1 MMIESGPTSW
11 ECWDFTPNPLHGIDM
26 QHLRLL
32 LKDVWYLTRPYFVS
46 EDRKW
51 ALGLLA
57 AVLVLTFSMVG
68 LDLLQS
74 FSRNVYYT
82 ALQQHDATTFLRGL
96 FWYVHND
103 EGFVLGF
110 FVITI
115 PAVMCS
121 IYATYLQQ
129 LLGLR
134 WRRWLTARMT
144 RQWMENQTFFRIAI
158 TTSGMEAGTDNPD
171 QRIQEDLNSFVTDTL
186 TQFINLITNIV
197 TLFSYIGLLWAL
209 SGPLEVMGISIPG
222 YFFWA
227 ALIYSVVATWVTHL
241 AGRRLAGLQFFQ
253 QRAEADF
260 RYSLVHVRNNAEGIA
275 LYRGEGEEQA
285 GLDRSF
291 SVVYHNF
298 LSIMRRTK
306 WLGLLTTG
314 LEVVSGNFALLIGSI
329 RYFAGKM
336 SFGTLMQL
344 VMAFSRVQGALSWLS
359 TSYASLT
366 TWHAEVARLAT
377 FQRVMD
383 RARAMRDEVK
393 VLPAPAGADMVADG
407 LDVFR
412 PDGTPLL
419 RGVNLTLPHGQMTVV
434 TGPSGTGKSTL
445 FRVLA
450 GIWPFAT
457 GSITM
462 PDAPMMFIPQRP
474 YVPTG
479 TLHRAVT
486 YPEGVDAYPA
496 ADVARALR
504 QVGLEA
510 LVPRMENEEPWGQ
523 ILSPGELQRLAFARI
538 LLARPGWVF
547 LDESTS
553 SLDAAS
559 ESALYTLLRQDC
571 PGMTVV
577 SITHRQSV
585 VDMHAGRID
594 LTPFAVAAPDGAAV
608 SADALPQA

>member
-1 MMIESGPTSW
+1 
-11 ECWDFTPNPLHGIDM
+11 M

-51 ALGLLA
+51 AWGLLC
-57 AVLVLTFSMVG
+57 AVLVLTFSIVG
-68 LDLLQS
+68 MDLLQS

-82 ALQQHDATTFLRGL
+82 ALQQRDATTFLRGL

-103 EGFVLGF
+103 SGYVPGF
-110 FVITI
+110 FIITI
-115 PAVMCS
+115 PAILFSV
-121 IYATYLQQ
+121 YATYLQQ
-129 LLGLR
+129 MLQLR

-144 RQWMENQTFFRIAI
+144 RQWMENQTYFRIAI
-158 TTSGMEAGTDNPD
+158 TTSGLEAGADNPD

-186 TQFINLITNIV
+186 TQFINLLSNIV
-197 TLFSYIGLLWAL
+197 TLFSYVGLLWAL
-209 SGPLEVMGISIPG
+209 SGPLELWGMSIPG

-227 ALIYSVVATWVTHL
+227 ALIYSILATWVTHL
-241 AGRRLAGLQFFQ
+241 AGHKLAGLQFFQ

-275 LYRGEGEEQA
+275 LYRGEAEEQA

-291 SVVYHNF
+291 SSVYGNF
-298 LSIMRRTK
+298 LAIMRRTK

-314 LEVVSGNFALLIGSI
+314 LDVVSGNFALLIGSI

-344 VMAFSRVQGALSWLS
+344 VMAFSRVQGALGWLS
-359 TSYASLT
+359 NSYAALT

-383 RARAMRDEVK
+383 RAQAMRNEVRL
-393 VLPAPAGADMVADG
+393 LPAPADAAMQVRHM
-407 LDVFR
+407 DVFR
-412 PDGTPLL
+412 PDGALL
-419 RGVNLTLPHGQMTVV
+419 LHNVNLTLAHGQMSVV

-457 GSITM
+457 GEVTQ
-462 PDAPMMFIPQRP
+462 PDQPMMFVPQRP

-479 TLHRAVT
+479 TLHRAV
-486 YPEGVDAYPA
+486 AYPA
-496 ADVARALR
+496 EVARYPVEDVERVLQ
-504 QVGLEA
+504 QVGLGA
-510 LVPRMENEEPWGQ
+510 LASSLDREEPWGQ

-553 SLDAAS
+553 NLDAAS
-559 ESALYTLLRQDC
+559 EATLYALLRQAC

-585 VDMHAGRID
+585 VDMHANVID
-594 LTPFAVAAPDGAAV
+594 LTPFVAVRPAEEAP
-608 SADALPQA
+608 SAPALPQP

>member
-1 MMIESGPTSW
+1 
-11 ECWDFTPNPLHGIDM
+11 M

-51 ALGLLA
+51 AWGLLA
-57 AVLVLTFSMVG
+57 AVLALTFSMVG

-82 ALQQHDATTFLRGL
+82 ALQQHDAKTFLRGL

-110 FVITI
+110 FIITI
-115 PAVMCS
+115 PAIMCS

-158 TTSGMEAGTDNPD
+158 TTSGMEAGADNPD

-186 TQFINLITNIV
+186 TQFINLITNVV

-209 SGPLEVMGISIPG
+209 SGPLEVLGISIPG

-227 ALIYSVVATWVTHL
+227 ALIYSVGATWITHL

-298 LSIMRRTK
+298 HAIMRRTK

-393 VLPAPAGADMVADG
+393 VLPAPAGADMAAAG

-412 PDGTPLL
+412 PDGALL
-419 RGVNLTLPHGQMTVV
+419 LHGVNLTLPHGQMTVV

-457 GSITM
+457 GTITQ
-462 PDAPMMFIPQRP
+462 PDAPMMFVPQRP

-479 TLHRAVT
+479 TLHRAVA
-486 YPEGVDAYPA
+486 YPEGVEACPA
-496 ADVARALR
+496 AQVAQVLR
-504 QVGLEA
+504 QVGLGG

-538 LLARPGWVF
+538 LLARPAWVF

-553 SLDAAS
+553 NLDAVS
-559 ESALYTLLRQDC
+559 EAALYALLRQAC
-571 PGMTVV
+571 PGMSMV

-585 VDMHAGRID
+585 VDMHANRID
-594 LTPFAVAAPDGAAV
+594 LTPFAAKAAV
-608 SADALPQA
+608 DVSAGASPQA

>member
-1 MMIESGPTSW
+1 M
-11 ECWDFTPNPLHGIDM
+11 HGINM

-32 LKDVWYLTRPYFVS
+32 LKDVWYLTRPYFTS

-51 ALGLLA
+51 AWGLLA
-57 AVLVLTFSMVG
+57 AVLVLTFSIVG

-74 FSRNVYYT
+74 FSRNAYYT
-82 ALQQHDATTFLRGL
+82 ALQQRDAKTFLRGL

-103 EGFVLGF
+103 QGFVPGF
-110 FVITI
+110 FIVTI
-115 PAVMCS
+115 PMVLCS

-129 LLGLR
+129 MLGLR
-134 WRRWLTARMT
+134 WRRWLTRRMT
-144 RQWMENQTFFRIAI
+144 RQWMENQTYFRIAV
-158 TTSGMEAGTDNPD
+158 TTSGLEAGADNPD

-186 TQFINLITNIV
+186 TQVINLLSNIV
-197 TLFSYIGLLWAL
+197 TLFSYVGLLWVL
-209 SGPLEVMGISIPG
+209 SGPLEVLGISIPG

-227 ALIYSVVATWVTHL
+227 ALIYSVLATWLTHL
-241 AGRRLAGLQFFQ
+241 AGHKLAGLQFFQ

-275 LYRGEGEEQA
+275 LYRGEAEEQA
-285 GLDRSF
+285 GLNRAF
-291 SVVYHNF
+291 SRVYGNF
-298 LSIMRRTK
+298 LIIMRRTK

-314 LEVVSGNFALLIGSI
+314 LEVVSGNFAMLIGSI

-336 SFGTLMQL
+336 TFGTLMQL
-344 VMAFSRVQGALSWLS
+344 VMAFSRVQGALGWLS
-359 TSYASLT
+359 TSYAALT

-383 RARAMRDEVK
+383 RAQAMRGGVT
-393 VLPAPAGADMVADG
+393 VVSAPADANLQVSGM
-407 LDVFR
+407 DVFR
-412 PDGTPLL
+412 PDGAALL
-419 RGVNLTLPHGQMTVV
+419 RNVGFTLEHGQMTVV

-457 GSITM
+457 GTITQ
-462 PDAPMMFIPQRP
+462 PDVAMMFVPQRP

-479 TLHRAVT
+479 TLHRAIT
-486 YPEGVDAYPA
+486 YPAGVEAYA
-496 ADVARALR
+496 EADVIAALQ
-504 QVGLEA
+504 QVGLGTLAPRIESEEA
-510 LVPRMENEEPWGQ
+510 WGQ

-553 SLDAAS
+553 NLDATS
-559 ESALYTLLRQDC
+559 EAALYALLRQAC

-577 SITHRQSV
+577 SITHRESV
-585 VDMHAGRID
+585 VAMHVNRVD
-594 LTPFAVAAPDGAAV
+594 LSPFAVAAPEGSGGSV
-608 SADALPQA
+608 SASPASPQP

>member
-1 MMIESGPTSW
+1 MEIESIPASW
-11 ECWDFTPNPLHGIDM
+11 ECWRFHAHPLHGIDM

-51 ALGLLA
+51 AWGLLA
-57 AVLVLTFSMVG
+57 AVLALTFSMVG

-82 ALQQHDATTFLRGL
+82 ALQQRDATTFLRGL

-115 PAVMCS
+115 PAIMCS

-129 LLGLR
+129 MLGLR

-158 TTSGMEAGTDNPD
+158 TTSGIEAGADNPD

-186 TQFINLITNIV
+186 TQFINLITNVV

-209 SGPLEVMGISIPG
+209 SGPLEVLGISIPG

-227 ALIYSVVATWVTHL
+227 ALLYSVGATWVTHL
-241 AGRRLAGLQFFQ
+241 AGRKLAGLQFFQ

-393 VLPAPAGADMVADG
+393 VLPAPAGADMVAAG

-457 GSITM
+457 GSITQ
-462 PDAPMMFIPQRP
+462 PDAAMMFIPQRP

-479 TLHRAVT
+479 TLHRAVA
-486 YPEGVDAYPA
+486 YPEGVESCPA
-496 ADVARALR
+496 ADVAQVLR
-504 QVGLEA
+504 QVGLEG

-538 LLARPGWVF
+538 LLARPDWVF

-553 SLDAAS
+553 NLDATS
-559 ESALYTLLRQDC
+559 EAALYALLRQAC

-585 VDMHAGRID
+585 VDMHANRID
-594 LTPFAVAAPDGAAV
+594 LTPFAVKGGTDV
-608 SADALPQA
+608 SAGASPQA

>member
-1 MMIESGPTSW
+1 
-11 ECWDFTPNPLHGIDM
+11 M

-51 ALGLLA
+51 AWGLLA
-57 AVLVLTFSMVG
+57 AVLALTFSMVG

-82 ALQQHDATTFLRGL
+82 ALQQRDATTFLRGL

-115 PAVMCS
+115 PAIMCS

-129 LLGLR
+129 MLGLR
-134 WRRWLTARMT
+134 WRRWLTVRMT

-158 TTSGMEAGTDNPD
+158 TTSGIETGTDNPD

-186 TQFINLITNIV
+186 TQFINLVTNVV

-209 SGPLEVMGISIPG
+209 SGPLEVLGISIPG

-227 ALIYSVVATWVTHL
+227 ALIYSVGATWVTHL
-241 AGRRLAGLQFFQ
+241 AGRKLAGLQFFQ

-393 VLPAPAGADMVADG
+393 VLPAPAGADMVAAG

-419 RGVNLTLPHGQMTVV
+419 HGVNLTLPHGQMTVV

-457 GSITM
+457 GSITQ
-462 PDAPMMFIPQRP
+462 PDAAMMFIPQRP

-479 TLHRAVT
+479 TLHRAVA
-486 YPEGVDAYPA
+486 YPEGVESCPTAQ
-496 ADVARALR
+496 VAQVLR
-504 QVGLEA
+504 QVGLEG

-538 LLARPGWVF
+538 LLARPDWVF

-553 SLDAAS
+553 NLDAAS
-559 ESALYTLLRQDC
+559 EAALYALLRQVC

-585 VDMHAGRID
+585 VDMHANRID
-594 LTPFAVAAPDGAAV
+594 LTPFAVKGGTDV
-608 SADALPQA
+608 SAGASPQA

>member
-1 MMIESGPTSW
+1 
-11 ECWDFTPNPLHGIDM
+11 M

-51 ALGLLA
+51 AWGLLC
-57 AVLVLTFSMVG
+57 AVLGLTFSIVG
-68 LDLLQS
+68 MDLLQS

-82 ALQQHDATTFLRGL
+82 ALQQRDATTFLRGL

-103 EGFVLGF
+103 SGYVPGF
-110 FVITI
+110 FIITI
-115 PAVMCS
+115 PAILFSV
-121 IYATYLQQ
+121 YATYLQQ
-129 LLGLR
+129 MLQLR

-144 RQWMENQTFFRIAI
+144 RQWMENQTYFRIAI
-158 TTSGMEAGTDNPD
+158 TTSGLEAGADNPD

-186 TQFINLITNIV
+186 TQFINLLSNIV
-197 TLFSYIGLLWAL
+197 TLFSYVGLLWAL
-209 SGPLEVMGISIPG
+209 SGPLELWGMSIPG

-227 ALIYSVVATWVTHL
+227 ALIYSILATWVTHL
-241 AGRRLAGLQFFQ
+241 AGHKLAGLQFFQ

-275 LYRGEGEEQA
+275 LYRGEAEEQA

-291 SVVYHNF
+291 SSVYGNF
-298 LSIMRRTK
+298 LAIMRRTK

-314 LEVVSGNFALLIGSI
+314 LDVVSGNFALLIGSI

-344 VMAFSRVQGALSWLS
+344 VMAFSRVQGALGWLS
-359 TSYASLT
+359 NSYAALT

-383 RARAMRDEVK
+383 RAQAMRNEVRL
-393 VLPAPAGADMVADG
+393 LPAPADAAMQVRHM
-407 LDVFR
+407 DVFR
-412 PDGTPLL
+412 PDGALL
-419 RGVNLTLPHGQMTVV
+419 LHNVNLTLAHGQMSVV

-457 GSITM
+457 GEVTQ
-462 PDAPMMFIPQRP
+462 PDQPMMFVPQRP

-479 TLHRAVT
+479 MLHRAV
-486 YPEGVDAYPA
+486 AYPA
-496 ADVARALR
+496 EVARYPVEDVERVLQ
-504 QVGLEA
+504 QVGLGA
-510 LVPRMENEEPWGQ
+510 RASSLDREEPWGQ

-553 SLDAAS
+553 NLDAAS
-559 ESALYTLLRQDC
+559 EASLYALLRQAC

-585 VDMHAGRID
+585 VDMHANVID
-594 LTPFAVAAPDGAAV
+594 LTPFVAVRPAEEAP
-608 SADALPQA
+608 SAPALPQP

>member
-1 MMIESGPTSW
+1 M
-11 ECWDFTPNPLHGIDM
+11 HGINM

-51 ALGLLA
+51 AWGLLV
-57 AVLVLTFSMVG
+57 AVLVLTFSIVG
-68 LDLLQS
+68 MDLLQS

-82 ALQQHDATTFLRGL
+82 ALQQRDATTFLRGL
-96 FWYVHND
+96 FWYVHN
-103 EGFVLGF
+103 ESGYVPGF
-110 FVITI
+110 FIITI
-115 PAVMCS
+115 PAILFSV
-121 IYATYLQQ
+121 YATYLQQ
-129 LLGLR
+129 MLGLR

-144 RQWMENQTFFRIAI
+144 RQWMEHQTYFRIAI
-158 TTSGMEAGTDNPD
+158 TTSGLEAGADNPD

-186 TQFINLITNIV
+186 TQFINLLSNIV
-197 TLFSYIGLLWAL
+197 TLFSYVGLLWVL
-209 SGPLEVMGISIPG
+209 SGPLEIWGMSIPG

-241 AGRRLAGLQFFQ
+241 AGHRLAGLQFFQ

-275 LYRGEGEEQA
+275 LYRGEAEEQA

-291 SVVYHNF
+291 ASVYGNF

-314 LEVVSGNFALLIGSI
+314 LDVVSGNFALLIGSI

-344 VMAFSRVQGALSWLS
+344 VMAFSRVQGALGWLS
-359 TSYASLT
+359 NSYAALT

-383 RARAMRDEVK
+383 RAQAMKSEVS
-393 VLPAPAGADMVADG
+393 LIAAPAGAGMQVSG

-412 PDGTPLL
+412 PDGTALL
-419 RGVNLTLPHGQMTVV
+419 RDVNLTLAPGQMTVV

-450 GIWPFAT
+450 GIWPFAKGT
-457 GSITM
+457 ITR
-462 PDAPMMFIPQRP
+462 PDVPMMFVPQRP
-474 YVPTG
+474 YMPTG
-479 TLHRAVT
+479 TLRRAV
-486 YPEGVDAYPA
+486 AYPA
-496 ADVARALR
+496 GSEAYSATQVAQALQ
-504 QVGLEA
+504 QVGLGA
-510 LVPRMENEEPWGQ
+510 LVPRIENEEPWGQ

-538 LLARPGWVF
+538 VLARPGWVF

-553 SLDAAS
+553 NLDAAS
-559 ESALYTLLRQDC
+559 EAALYALLAQAC

-585 VDMHAGRID
+585 VGMHENAID
-594 LTPFAVAAPDGAAV
+594 LTPFAVGTTDGI
-608 SADALPQA
+608 SADASP

>member
-1 MMIESGPTSW
+1 
-11 ECWDFTPNPLHGIDM
+11 M

-51 ALGLLA
+51 AWGLLA
-57 AVLVLTFSMVG
+57 AVLTLTFSMVG
-68 LDLLQS
+68 LDVLQS

-82 ALQQHDATTFLRGL
+82 ALQQRDAKTFLRGL
-96 FWYVHND
+96 FWYVHNG

-110 FVITI
+110 FIITI
-115 PAVMCS
+115 PLVLCS
-121 IYATYLQQ
+121 IYTTYLQQ
-129 LLGLR
+129 MLGLR
-134 WRRWLTARMT
+134 WRRWLTMRMT
-144 RQWMENQTFFRIAI
+144 RQWMENQTYFRIAI
-158 TTSGMEAGTDNPD
+158 TTSGLEAGADNPD

-186 TQFINLITNIV
+186 TQFISLLSNIV
-197 TLFSYIGLLWAL
+197 TLFSYVGLLWAL
-209 SGPLEVMGISIPG
+209 SGPLELWGMSIPG

-227 ALIYSVVATWVTHL
+227 ALIYSVLATWVTHL
-241 AGRRLAGLQFFQ
+241 AGHRLAGLQFFQ

-260 RYSLVHVRNNAEGIA
+260 RYSLVHVRNNTEGIA
-275 LYRGEGEEQA
+275 LYRGEAEEQA

-291 SVVYHNF
+291 SSVYTNF

-314 LEVVSGNFALLIGSI
+314 LDVVSGNFALLIGSI

-344 VMAFSRVQGALSWLS
+344 VMAFSRVQGALGWLS
-359 TSYASLT
+359 NSYAALT

-383 RARAMRDEVK
+383 RAQAMRNDVR
-393 VLPAPAGADMVADG
+393 VHLAPAGGDMAVSG

-412 PDGTPLL
+412 PDGVPLL
-419 RGVNLTLPHGQMTVV
+419 RDVNFTLAHGQMTVV

-450 GIWPFAT
+450 GIWPFARGDVT
-457 GSITM
+457 L
-462 PDAPMMFIPQRP
+462 PDTPMMFVPQRP

-486 YPEGVDAYPA
+486 YPAGVESHPV
-496 ADVARALR
+496 ADVIEAL
-504 QVGLEA
+504 QLVGLGA
-510 LVPRMENEEPWGQ
+510 LVPRMEMEEAWGQ
-523 ILSPGELQRLAFARI
+523 TLSPGELQRLAFARI

-553 SLDAAS
+553 NLDSVA
-559 ESALYTLLRQDC
+559 EGELYGLLRQVC
-571 PGMTVV
+571 PDMTVI

-585 VDMHAGRID
+585 VDMHVHTID
-594 LTPFAVAAPDGAAV
+594 LSPFAVQPPAEGI
-608 SADALPQA
+608 SADASPQP